1 MLGLKKKFHQWISQR
16 YMDGCSSYN
25 DLAVRRSCRS
35 KEQAR
40 AVFAANNVPHAKGL
54 IFFNPFNAIRFA
66 KQHGFPLVIKPN
78 VSGFSRGSHFPINSY
93 TQLWKAIFLAKLWWP
108 TTVVE
113 QYLLGKNYRVVVV
126 KGNADGSNNKTS
138 SNNEKGQIMSVIERF
153 SPYVMGDGKQSI
165 EQLIDEENAVRESM
179 ALFPVIHPLSKGSV
193 TQTFLKKQK
202 YTLATTPAAGE
213 IVTLFYRISLAPG
226 GVVSI
231 IDQQTI
237 PQVNKDLFTAVLAMF
252 DANILGIDVIMQQG
266 IDQPFDQQ
274 DCILLEVNSRP
285 YLKMH
290 DYPRFGQK
298 EDLSRYYSHLDQFD
312 INQADVF

>member
-1 MLGLKKKFHQWISQR
+1 MQAIKKKIYQWISQR
-16 YMDGCSSYN
+16 FMDGCSSYN

-40 AVFAANNVPHAKGL
+40 AVFAQGKVPHAKGL
-54 IFFNPFNAIRFA
+54 IFLNPFKAHQFA

-93 TQLWKAIFLAKLWWP
+93 GQLWKAIFLAKLWWP

-126 KGNADGSNNKTS
+126 KGESG
-138 SNNEKGQIMSVIERF
+138 KGESRKGEGRKGKLMSVIERF
-153 SPYVMGDGKQSI
+153 SPYVQGDGKQTI
-165 EQLIDEENAVRESM
+165 DQLIDEENEVRKSM
-179 ALFPVIHPLSKGSV
+179 GLFPVIHPLSKGSV
-193 TQTFLKKQK
+193 TQKFLAKQS
-202 YTLATTPAAGE
+202 YSLTTVPKAGE

-237 PQVNKDLFTAVLAMF
+237 PQINKDLFTDVLAMF
-252 DANILGIDVIMQQG
+252 DANILGIDVIMAQG
-266 IDQPFDQQ
+266 IDVPYDQQ

-298 EDLSRYYSHLDQFD
+298 EDLSGYFTHLNQFD
-312 INQADVF
+312 ISQADVF